1 MKRILSLLAFFAV
14 LSSLKAQDLNDAYRY
29 SSSELSGT
37 ARFVGMSG
45 AFGALGGDLSA
56 ISINPASSAVFL
68 SSNASVSLGY
78 RSLDNSI
85 RYNNGNSVSEDS
97 EIDLGN
103 IGGVFVFRSN
113 GDSDWSKFSLG
124 INYNSTSLYD
134 ENYVARG
141 TSSNSIDQYFLNY
154 ADGIELDLL
163 QLRNDESISDL
174 YSFLGENYGFP
185 VQQAFL
191 GYQAYILEAE
201 ADDPSNTEYFSLIAP
216 GNFDQRYNYAA
227 TGLNGK
233 LTFNA
238 ATQYK
243 DFLYLGLNLNTHF
256 VNYEN
261 STELSEFNSNSG
273 SETTEVYFGNN
284 LNANGD
290 GFSFQLG
297 GIAKINE
304 SLRLGF
310 TYDSPVWF
318 DIREETTQYIETN
331 SPQDEFVTVSP
342 NIINVYPEYRLQTP
356 SKLTGSIAYLFGK
369 QGLISFDYSRK
380 DYSNIKFKP
389 DNDPSYQNLNMDISN
404 NMKAASTYKLG
415 GEYRISN
422 FSLRAGYRFEESPFK
437 DGSRVGDLTGYTGG
451 IGYNFG
457 SVNLD
462 LAYSLTDYEENMP
475 ILNTGLTDPIR
486 FDRDLSKVILS
497 VSFGL

>member
-1 MKRILSLLAFFAV
+1 MFGSM
-14 LSSLKAQDLNDAYRY
+14 KAQDLNDAYRY
-29 SSSELSGT
+29 SSGELSGT
-37 ARFVGMSG
+37 ARFVAMGG

-56 ISINPASSAVFL
+56 ISLNPASSAVFL
-68 SSNASVSLGY
+68 SSNASISLGY
-78 RSLDNSI
+78 RSLDNNI
-85 RYNNGNSVSEDS
+85 GYNNGRSVSENS
-97 EIDLGN
+97 ELDLGN
-103 IGGVFVFRSN
+103 IGGVFVFSSN
-113 GDSDWSKFSLG
+113 GDSDWKKFSLG
-124 INYNSTSLYD
+124 VNYNSTSVYD
-134 ENYVARG
+134 EDYAIRG

-154 ADGIELDLL
+154 ANGVELDLL
-163 QLRNDESISDL
+163 QLRDDEDITDL

-191 GYQAYILEAE
+191 GYQGYVIEAE
-201 ADDPSNTEYFSLIAP
+201 ADDPANTDYFSLIAP
-216 GNFDQRYNYAA
+216 GNFDHRYNYAA

-238 ATQYK
+238 ATQFK
-243 DFLYLGLNLNTHF
+243 DFLYFGLNLNSHF
-256 VNYEN
+256 INYEN

-284 LNANGD
+284 LSTNGD

-304 SLRLGF
+304 SLRLGL
-310 TYDSPVWF
+310 TYDSPIWF
-318 DIREETTQYIETN
+318 DIREETTQYLETN

-342 NIINVYPEYRLQTP
+342 NIVNVYPEYRLQTP

-369 QGLISFDYSRK
+369 QGLISFDYCRK
-380 DYSNIKFKP
+380 DFSSIKFKP
-389 DNDPSYQNLNMDISN
+389 ENDPSYENLNADISD
-404 NMKAASTYKLG
+404 NMKAASTYRLG

-437 DGSRVGDLTGYTGG
+437 NETRVGDLTGYSGG

-462 LAYSLTDYEENMP
+462 LAYSLATYDENKP
-475 ILNTGLTDPIR
+475 ILHTGLTDPIR
-486 FDRDLSKVILS
+486 LDRDLSKVILS